1 MPINR
6 GDWWNQQRDESN
18 STDGFI
24 SELEL
29 AACCVTS
36 AKLNAGAVTT
46 AKITDANVTTAK
58 ITEANVVSCKLST
71 NALMRVL
78 MIPFSKLTS
87 TEAGSLLTSANIVY
101 QPTVPIM
108 ITGVQVFPTGT
119 WNNATCDHFT
129 FYRNSSSCVANVG
142 FKSIASTASVW
153 GVASCVGSVTN
164 AQIAADTVLTM
175 KTNVST
181 CSVSS
186 AATIVVHYIS
196 TA

>member
-6 GDWWNQQRDESN
+6 TDWWNQQQDEAC
-18 STDGFI
+18 STAGFLT
-24 SELEL
+24 ETEL
-29 AACCVTS
+29 ASCCITT
-36 AKLNAGAVTT
+36 AKINAAAVTT
-46 AKITDANVTTAK
+46 AKITDANV
-58 ITEANVVSCKLST
+58 VSCKIST
-71 NALMRVL
+71 NALTRCLV
-78 MIPFSKLTS
+78 IPFSKLTS
-87 TEAGSLLTSANIVY
+87 TESGSLLSSANIVY
-101 QPTVPIM
+101 RPTVPIY

-142 FKSIASTASVW
+142 FKSIASTASLW

-164 AQIAADTVLTM
+164 AQVAADTVLTM
-175 KTNVST
+175 KTHVST

-186 AATIVVHYIS
+186 DAMIVVHYTT